1 MKKYLFMLLALCLM
15 PANNTAQILNSLKD
29 IIRPTDPSL
38 IRTLNGQWDF
48 YFINGADWKEQ
59 ACFYQ
64 PDYDIS
70 SWDRILVP
78 GCWDALGYVEPKYAN
93 PEEINGL
100 YRKNFTVP
108 KGWKDKHV
116 FLSFDGVL
124 RGYEIWVNGNYVGKW
139 ESSYNTCH
147 FDVTDFLKKGENLL
161 AVRVYTHYKGFDFD
175 GNDDWGQVGINR
187 NVSMFAIPDTH
198 LKDFTLRTDSVSN
211 ESARINMMFDIASFT
226 SSVSA
231 NTYIEGLIKR

>member
-116 FLSFDGVL
+116 FLSFDTLSVRKVKSFRCVSGMANIETFL
-124 RGYEIWVNGNYVGKW
+124 LIPTCPQ
-139 ESSYNTCH
+139 SS
-147 FDVTDFLKKGENLL
+147 FPSK
-161 AVRVYTHYKGFDFD
+161 
-175 GNDDWGQVGINR
+175 
-187 NVSMFAIPDTH
+187 
-198 LKDFTLRTDSVSN
+198 SN
-211 ESARINMMFDIASFT
+211 P
-226 SSVSA
+226 
-231 NTYIEGLIKR
+231 L

>member
-1 MKKYLFMLLALCLM
+1 MF
-15 PANNTAQILNSLKD
+15 
-29 IIRPTDPSL
+29 
-38 IRTLNGQWDF
+38 
-48 YFINGADWKEQ
+48 
-59 ACFYQ
+59 
-64 PDYDIS
+64 
-70 SWDRILVP
+70 
-78 GCWDALGYVEPKYAN
+78 
-93 PEEINGL
+93 
-100 YRKNFTVP
+100 
-108 KGWKDKHV
+108 

-231 NTYIEGLIKR
+231 NTYIEGLIKEPGGKIVARFREELQKAEQQISKEIILDNPFLWNAETPHLYRLEYSLYAPKRVQHFTVNFGVREVLVEKNVIKLMVRR

>member
-1 MKKYLFMLLALCLM
+1 MLLALCLM

-116 FLSFDGVL
+116 FVILENFCYCLIQKTLGEL
-124 RGYEIWVNGNYVGKW
+124 P
-139 ESSYNTCH
+139 
-147 FDVTDFLKKGENLL
+147 DFEVMTWQLCNLL
-161 AVRVYTHYKGFDFD
+161 R
-175 GNDDWGQVGINR
+175 
-187 NVSMFAIPDTH
+187 S
-198 LKDFTLRTDSVSN
+198 TLNCLQGTLILLQRY
-211 ESARINMMFDIASFT
+211 EFYL
-226 SSVSA
+226 
-231 NTYIEGLIKR
+231 YIKSTVLFIMSLR

>member
-116 FLSFDGVL
+116 FLSFAKTV
-124 RGYEIWVNGNYVGKW
+124 RAMRRAGYKDVKGKLYPGMRHEILNEIGREQVYHDIAV
-139 ESSYNTCH
+139 YMR
-147 FDVTDFLKKGENLL
+147 KKG
-161 AVRVYTHYKGFDFD
+161 F
-175 GNDDWGQVGINR
+175 
-187 NVSMFAIPDTH
+187 
-198 LKDFTLRTDSVSN
+198 
-211 ESARINMMFDIASFT
+211 
-226 SSVSA
+226 
-231 NTYIEGLIKR
+231 

>member
-175 GNDDWGQVGINR
+175 GNDDCC
-187 NVSMFAIPDTH
+187 
-198 LKDFTLRTDSVSN
+198 LLY
-211 ESARINMMFDIASFT
+211 T
-226 SSVSA
+226 SDA
-231 NTYIEGLIKR
+231 ADE

>member
-1 MKKYLFMLLALCLM
+1 MLLALCLM

-78 GCWDALGYVEPKYAN
+78 GCWDALGYVSPKYAN
-93 PEEINGL
+93 TNGDIVINSVL
-100 YRKNFTVP
+100 FIIILSSTL
-108 KGWKDKHV
+108 
-116 FLSFDGVL
+116 FLV
-124 RGYEIWVNGNYVGKW
+124 
-139 ESSYNTCH
+139 
-147 FDVTDFLKKGENLL
+147 
-161 AVRVYTHYKGFDFD
+161 
-175 GNDDWGQVGINR
+175 
-187 NVSMFAIPDTH
+187 
-198 LKDFTLRTDSVSN
+198 
-211 ESARINMMFDIASFT
+211 
-226 SSVSA
+226 
-231 NTYIEGLIKR
+231 